1 MCVFEFAR
9 LAKDTPG
16 IDLKFTIFLA
26 KAYIYKEI
34 GDYGVG
40 LDAGGSLDAAH
51 DATVM
56 AEQFIE
62 CVTTSL
68 KSFIN
73 TSSFFHVRS
82 SRV

>member
-16 IDLKFTIFLA
+16 IDVKFTIFLA
-26 KAYIYKEI
+26 KAYMYKEI

-40 LDAGGSLDAAH
+40 LDAGVSLDAAN
-51 DATVM
+51 DAIVM

-68 KSFIN
+68 K
-73 TSSFFHVRS
+73 
-82 SRV
+82 